1 MSTHASSL
9 TLNNVGLTWPDG
21 SVALS
26 GISATFGRGRT
37 GLVGLNGS
45 GKSTLLRLLTGQ
57 LTPTS
62 GTITTNGDVGYLPQT
77 LTLDV
82 QATVASLLGI
92 RGAVD
97 ALRAIDAGDVSI
109 ANFDAVGD
117 DWDIE
122 TRAGEVLRAAG
133 FAGTTLAGDL
143 SAEGL
148 DRSVGEL
155 SGGEAVL
162 VAIAGLRLR
171 GAPITLLD
179 EPTNNLDGD
188 ARRRL
193 GDLVRTWT
201 GALIVV
207 SHDTTLLELMDDTA
221 ELRGGTLSIFGGAYS
236 AYRAQVAQEQAAA
249 QQAQRSA
256 EHIVKTEKRQ
266 RIEAE
271 TKLAH
276 RGKTARTDFENK
288 RGSKIVMNQ
297 LKTNAQ
303 VSAGK
308 LRADADSKVT
318 DARSALDDA
327 ESRVRSD
334 EQIHV
339 DLPGLEVAATRRLA
353 ELRGTNR
360 TVIIQ
365 GPERVALTGPNGVG
379 KTRLLESLLPDVP
392 SRGGIA
398 APAGRATAVAH
409 TERIGYLA
417 QRLDRLEEDA
427 SVLDNVRAAAPSVSA
442 GDIRNRLARFLI
454 RGDAVDRPVRSL
466 SGGERFRVA
475 LACLLLAD
483 PPSQLL
489 VLDEPTNNL
498 DLQSVDQLVG
508 ALSQYRGGL
517 LVVSHDDAF
526 LARLGIAT
534 WLALDADGRLTDVN
548 PPTLEPVGYGRH

>member
-92 RGAVD
+92 RGTVD
-97 ALRAIDAGDVSI
+97 ALRAIEAGDVSE
-109 ANFDAVGD
+109 ANFEAVGD

-133 FAGTTLAGDL
+133 FAGTTFAGDL

-221 ELRGGTLSIFGGAYS
+221 ELRGGTLSIFGGPYS
-236 AYRAQVAQEQAAA
+236 AFRAHIEQEQSAA

-256 EHIVKTEKRQ
+256 EHVVKTEKRQ

-276 RGKTARTDFENK
+276 RGKNARTDFENK

-334 EQIHV
+334 AQIHV

-379 KTRLLESLLPDVP
+379 KTLLLESLLPDAP
-392 SRGGIA
+392 SRAAQIT

-526 LARLGIAT
+526 LARLGIAS
-534 WLALDADGRLTDVN
+534 WLALDAAGRLEDLS
-548 PPTLEPVGYGRH
+548 PPSVEPLRH